1 MKSERKEAADIV
13 RRLDDAATRAK
24 RGRGLD
30 ALKDWDTAE
39 FDGFSTRS
47 SSGLE
52 QLRHW
57 DDAPTSQVIPL
68 TPLPLKDVP
77 AIGPAPSLTATK
89 LASSETETEAKRD
102 LYQAEMPTTAPFIQ
116 PAISPVSPPTIIS
129 HPTVTSQTTPTSQKQ
144 QAALSGPAVAASF
157 SDRGMVS
164 PLKAERL
171 QTRQEPSSGPAATSS
186 LKKHA
191 VGMLQNQ
198 AAAPGIS
205 STVKPTAEGA
215 AAPAVRLTGAMGAA
229 LVRHAAITQPRLNTL
244 ASSSADGRSKN
255 RPVSGPRS
263 YEGSREPKLVTKPQ
277 PDRPVLQVKAD
288 EAADFTPAQ
297 RAGINAGITI
307 GTGLALA
314 AVTVWLLVWFVSQ
327 SMSMV
332 MDSLRAFVQ

>member
-102 LYQAEMPTTAPFIQ
+102 LYQAEMPATAPFIQ
-116 PAISPVSPPTIIS
+116 PAIYPVSPPTIIS

-144 QAALSGPAVAASF
+144 QAALSAPAVAASF

-215 AAPAVRLTGAMGAA
+215 AAPAVRRHRPAVAHREPGVRAVLLGGGRRFGVDRGGGRAHVRALRAA
-229 LVRHAAITQPRLNTL
+229 GGDRRRDRQPALRLRACGGGLGDGVRIAARRC
-244 ASSSADGRSKN
+244 GRG
-255 RPVSGPRS
+255 RFGPRQS
-263 YEGSREPKLVTKPQ
+263 APAGRAHRHRRGVAT
-277 PDRPVLQVKAD
+277 
-288 EAADFTPAQ
+288 AQ
-297 RAGINAGITI
+297 RG
-307 GTGLALA
+307 
-314 AVTVWLLVWFVSQ
+314 
-327 SMSMV
+327 
-332 MDSLRAFVQ
+332 RATAPGVRDP

>member
-57 DDAPTSQVIPL
+57 DDVPTSQVIPL

-77 AIGPAPSLTATK
+77 EIGPTPSLTATK
-89 LASSETETEAKRD
+89 LSLSEAEKKQD
-102 LYQAEMPTTAPFIQ
+102 LYQAEMTTATPLIQ
-116 PAISPVSPPTIIS
+116 PAISPVSPPI
-129 HPTVTSQTTPTSQKQ
+129 VVSQPTSSLQKRQ
-144 QAALSGPAVAASF
+144 VEFSAAPALGSSF
-157 SDRGMVS
+157 SDRS
-164 PLKAERL
+164 TAPSLKANMP
-171 QTRQEPSSGPAATSS
+171 QTRQEPLAGMATAPS
-186 LKKHA
+186 LKKHPAGALQSPA
-191 VGMLQNQ
+191 VT
-198 AAAPGIS
+198 PGIS
-205 STVKPTAEGA
+205 STTKSTSEGSAVPT
-215 AAPAVRLTGAMGAA
+215 VRLTGAMGAA
-229 LVRHAAITQPRLNTL
+229 LIRNTVITQPRLNTL
-244 ASSSADGRSKN
+244 SSPNSA
-255 RPVSGPRS
+255 PRS
-263 YEGSREPKLVTKPQ
+263 YEGPREPKLKTKPQ

-288 EAADFTPAQ
+288 EGEDFTPAQ

>member
-1 MKSERKEAADIV
+1 MVDMKSERKEAADIV
-13 RRLDDAATRAK
+13 RRLDDAALRAK

-39 FDGFSTRS
+39 FDGFSTRP

-77 AIGPAPSLTATK
+77 GIGPTPPLTATR
-89 LASSETETEAKRD
+89 SIPSETPPPVKGD
-102 LYQAEMPTTAPFIQ
+102 LYQAEIPTAAAPLIQ
-116 PAISPVSPPTIIS
+116 PAALPVSPPVAIS
-129 HPTVTSQTTPTSQKQ
+129 QVTSSSQTAQPTISSPPVD
-144 QAALSGPAVAASF
+144 LGSPAQ
-157 SDRGMVS
+157 DRGAS
-164 PLKAERL
+164 LKAEPAQIR
-171 QTRQEPSSGPAATSS
+171 REPLRNSVPATASS
-186 LKKHA
+186 LKKQPSLKTGTVQTPHHPA
-191 VGMLQNQ
+191 VKLTSDG
-198 AAAPGIS
+198 P
-205 STVKPTAEGA
+205 V
-215 AAPAVRLTGAMGAA
+215 APAVRLTGAMGIA
-229 LVRHAAITQPRLNTL
+229 LTRNSTLTQPRLNTL
-244 ASSSADGRSKN
+244 SAASGYGSA
-255 RPVSGPRS
+255 PRS

-277 PDRPVLQVKAD
+277 PDRPVLKVKPD
-288 EAADFTPAQ
+288 EAEDFTPAQ

-314 AVTVWLLVWFVSQ
+314 AVTIWLLVWFVSQ

>member
-57 DDAPTSQVIPL
+57 DDTPTSQVIPL

-89 LASSETETEAKRD
+89 LTSSETDAEAKRD
-102 LYQAEMPTTAPFIQ
+102 LYQAEMPTTTPLIQ
-116 PAISPVSPPTIIS
+116 PVISSVSPPTVI
-129 HPTVTSQTTPTSQKQ
+129 SQTTLSPQKQ
-144 QAALSGPAVAASF
+144 QAALSVSAVATSF

-164 PLKAERL
+164 PFKAERL
-171 QTRQEPSSGPAATSS
+171 QTRQEPPSGPAATSS
-186 LKKHA
+186 LKKHS

-205 STVKPTAEGA
+205 STVKSTPEGT

-277 PDRPVLQVKAD
+277 SDRPVLQVKAD
-288 EAADFTPAQ
+288 DAADFTPAQ

>member
-77 AIGPAPSLTATK
+77 AIGPTPSLTATK
-89 LASSETETEAKRD
+89 LTSSETGVEVKPD
-102 LYQAEMPTTAPFIQ
+102 SHWAEMPATPLIQ
-116 PAISPVSPPTIIS
+116 PVTSPVLPPIVVSPATSSIPKQQISSPAASAGGASLSDRGIGAPPKAELPQARPESRSDTAISPSLRKHS
-129 HPTVTSQTTPTSQKQ
+129 
-144 QAALSGPAVAASF
+144 AGALQS
-157 SDRGMVS
+157 
-164 PLKAERL
+164 
-171 QTRQEPSSGPAATSS
+171 PAATS
-186 LKKHA
+186 
-191 VGMLQNQ
+191 
-198 AAAPGIS
+198 GIS
-205 STVKPTAEGA
+205 SAVKSISEGS

-229 LVRHAAITQPRLNTL
+229 LIRNAAVTQPRLNTL
-244 ASSSADGRSKN
+244 SAPSAGAEGRSMY

-263 YEGSREPKLVTKPQ
+263 YERSQEPKLKAKPQ

-288 EAADFTPAQ
+288 EEADFTPAQ

>member
-39 FDGFSTRS
+39 FDGFATRS

-57 DDAPTSQVIPL
+57 DDAPPTSQVIPL

-77 AIGPAPSLTATK
+77 AIGPTPALTATK
-89 LASSETETEAKRD
+89 LTPSETNAEAKRD
-102 LYQAEMPTTAPFIQ
+102 LYRVEMPTPVIQ
-116 PAISPVSPPTIIS
+116 PAISPVSPPIVMS
-129 HPTVTSQTTPTSQKQ
+129 PAPPPLQKQ
-144 QAALSGPAVAASF
+144 QISSPAASVGEASF
-157 SDRGMVS
+157 SDRGIVP
-164 PLKAERL
+164 PLKAKPPQARSEPLSGAATSPALKKHSAGTL
-171 QTRQEPSSGPAATSS
+171 QGPAAVLGTSPAI
-186 LKKHA
+186 K
-191 VGMLQNQ
+191 
-198 AAAPGIS
+198 
-205 STVKPTAEGA
+205 STPEGS

-229 LVRHAAITQPRLNTL
+229 LVRNAAITQPRLNSLSTL
-244 ASSSADGRSKN
+244 SADERSRN

-263 YEGSREPKLVTKPQ
+263 YETSQEPKLKAKPQ
-277 PDRPVLQVKAD
+277 PDRPVFHVKAD

>member
-77 AIGPAPSLTATK
+77 AIGPTPSLTATK
-89 LASSETETEAKRD
+89 LTSPETGVEAKPD
-102 LYQAEMPTTAPFIQ
+102 SHWAGMPATPLIQ
-116 PAISPVSPPTIIS
+116 PVTSPVLPPIVVSPATSSIPKQQISSPAASAGSDHGIGAPPKAELPQARPEPRSDTGISPSLKKHS
-129 HPTVTSQTTPTSQKQ
+129 
-144 QAALSGPAVAASF
+144 AGALQS
-157 SDRGMVS
+157 
-164 PLKAERL
+164 
-171 QTRQEPSSGPAATSS
+171 PAATSGS
-186 LKKHA
+186 SSA
-191 VGMLQNQ
+191 VK
-198 AAAPGIS
+198 
-205 STVKPTAEGA
+205 STSEGS

-229 LVRHAAITQPRLNTL
+229 LIRNAAVTQPRLNTL
-244 ASSSADGRSKN
+244 SSPSAGVGGRSMY

-263 YEGSREPKLVTKPQ
+263 YERSQEPKLKAKPQ

-288 EAADFTPAQ
+288 EEADFTPAQ